1 MQTKWEQPPGDLRG
15 SGKTILLSDAVTAAS
30 KSKDSMPREQ
40 RVTLWL
46 QYITGFIKANY
57 DDDGNENFTKQKFFK
72 LSKAIAVH
80 SRAL

>member
-1 MQTKWEQPPGDLRG
+1 MQTKWEQPPGDPRG

-30 KSKDSMPREQ
+30 KSKDSGPREH
-40 RVTLWL
+40 RP

-57 DDDGNENFTKQKFFK
+57 DDDGNENFTKQQFFK